1 MMPVF
6 EARKTE
12 AQGSVSEVQMANP
25 ATSLNLDQQAPS
37 RNSPSE
43 SSRFSAFEELLD
55 LRETA
60 SLLGMHWKTLE
71 TMART
76 RKIPAL
82 KVGKRWRFRVSSLNR
97 WLEHEIN
104 SNATNHAALTGQE

>member
-1 MMPVF
+1 MPAF
-6 EARKTE
+6 EARE
-12 AQGSVSEVQMANP
+12 EQMWGSVGEVRMANP
-25 ATSLNLDQQAPS
+25 VTSVKLDPQAPS
-37 RNSPSE
+37 RNSQSE
-43 SSRFSAFEELLD
+43 KSRFSAFEELLD

-71 TMART
+71 TMARA

-82 KVGKRWRFRVSSLNR
+82 KVGKRWRFRISSLNS

-104 SNATNHAALTGQE
+104 SNTTNHAALTGQE

>member
-1 MMPVF
+1 
-6 EARKTE
+6 
-12 AQGSVSEVQMANP
+12 MADP
-25 ATSLNLDQQAPS
+25 TTSLNLDPQAPS
-37 RNSPSE
+37 RNSQSE
-43 SSRFSAFEELLD
+43 QQSRFSAFEELLD

-71 TMART
+71 TMARA

-97 WLEHEIN
+97 WLEDEIN
-104 SNATNHAALTGQE
+104 SNTTNHAALTGQE

>member
-1 MMPVF
+1 
-6 EARKTE
+6 
-12 AQGSVSEVQMANP
+12 MAGP
-25 ATSLNLDQQAPS
+25 TTSLNLDQQARS
-37 RNSPSE
+37 RTSDSE
-43 SSRFSAFEELLD
+43 RSKFSAFEELLD

-60 SLLGMHWKTLE
+60 SLLGMRWKTLE
-71 TMART
+71 TMARN

>member
-1 MMPVF
+1 
-6 EARKTE
+6 
-12 AQGSVSEVQMANP
+12 MAYP
-25 ATSLNLDQQAPS
+25 TTSLNLDQQAPS
-37 RNSPSE
+37 RNSHSE
-43 SSRFSAFEELLD
+43 RSRFSGFEELLD
-55 LRETA
+55 LREAA

-82 KVGKRWRFRVSSLNR
+82 KVGKRWRFRVSSLNL
-97 WLEHEIN
+97 WLEHGIN